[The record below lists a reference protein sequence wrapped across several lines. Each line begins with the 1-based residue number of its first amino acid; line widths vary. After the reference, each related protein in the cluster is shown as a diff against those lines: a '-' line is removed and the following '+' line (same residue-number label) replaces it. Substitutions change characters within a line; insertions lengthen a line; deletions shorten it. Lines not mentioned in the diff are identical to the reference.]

1 MTQATSTILGEIKL
15 AGDLAGSTDANAPA
29 LVATGVT
36 PGQYVV
42 PTITVDAKG
51 RITAASSGTN
61 SSIAAILPEATQSQ
75 KGVAKVGANINLTTT
90 QTVGSDTI
98 NFGGVLT
105 GTSAT
110 GLPTNAPSFSCT
122 VTIDGSNIKNI
133 TVTPGTVATV
143 NDLISVLNPKISP
156 AIIELVSGDL
166 RIKSNTAGTCS
177 TIRISNDQ
185 LFKYM
190 TGYVGVNAPI
200 DGLGETTIYLD
211 DASPTTKGVAKFGS
225 GFSVDSNGT
234 ANFNT
239 SSITAASTTT
249 KGVVQIGAGIN
260 VDGNGLISAAV
271 VPDATTTSKG
281 IVQIGSNISVSNGT
295 ISVPNASGT
304 TKGVFKVGY
313 GLKMSSGTLQLD
325 TTKLATS
332 NSAGLVMVGSGLS
345 VTNGILAAGA
355 SIASDTN
362 LGMVKI
368 GAGISVTGDGTI
380 SAAPGSIPDATY
392 SSKGAVQVGSNI
404 SVTGGVISV
413 PTASDTVL
421 GLIKTGTNITSNS
434 GVISVVDASASQKG
448 AVQVGTN
455 INVASGVI
463 SVNTATTGQKGLVQV
478 GSNIQVNNGVISI
491 ADAAVGTPGIAS
503 IGSGLSVAG
512 GVVSA
517 VTATG
522 SVKGVVQIGSNIN
535 VASGVIS
542 IPTASD
548 TVAGAVKIGSGFAS
562 TAGVISALDASTS
575 QKGIVKVGTGISV
588 SGGVISINPADST
601 NYATTTT
608 KGLVQIG
615 SGLNV
620 ASGVVS
626 VPTATSSTA
635 GILSVNTSVGLS
647 VSNGQISAVLANG
660 TTTLGVVRSGD
671 LNNIDCQ
678 YGVINTGT
686 NVPLKNTAN
695 TYTKAQVVSIA
706 TPTFASTMTLDLST
720 SNSFSF
726 TATSN
731 FTLAAPTNQ
740 VAGGTFFIVVKQ
752 DATGGRGITW
762 NSAFKFRGGTPPAL
776 STAANAMD
784 VISCVIMEG
793 GFIATE
799 VLRGFA

>member
-15 AGDLAGSTDANAPA
+15 AGDLAGGNDANSPT
-29 LVATGVT
+29 LVNTGVT

-51 RITAASSGTN
+51 RIISASSGTN
-61 SSIAAILPEATQSQ
+61 SAIAAILPEATTSQ
-75 KGVAKVGANINLTTT
+75 KGIAKIGSNINLTLT
-90 QTVGSDTI
+90 QTVGSDII
-98 NFGGVLT
+98 NFGGTLT
-105 GTSAT
+105 GASAT
-110 GLPTNAPSFSCT
+110 GLPTNAPSFSFT
-122 VTIDGSNIKNI
+122 LTIDGSTIKSV
-133 TVTPGTVATV
+133 TVTPGTVATI
-143 NDLISVLNPKISP
+143 NDLISVLTPKISP

-185 LFKYM
+185 LFKFM
-190 TGYVGVNAPI
+190 TGYVSISAPI
-200 DGLGETTIYLD
+200 DGLGESTIYLD

-225 GFSVDSNGT
+225 GFTVDASGT

-239 SSITAASTTT
+239 SSITAASTTQ
-249 KGVVQIGAGIN
+249 KGVVQVGAGIS
-260 VDGNGLISAAV
+260 VTNGLISTTS
-271 VPDATTTSKG
+271 VPDATTTTKG
-281 IVQIGSNISVSNGT
+281 VVQVGAGVNVSGGVIS
-295 ISVPNASGT
+295 IPNASGS
-304 TKGVFKVGY
+304 TKGIFKVGY
-313 GLKMSSGTLQLD
+313 GLKVSGGVLQLD

-345 VTNGILAAGA
+345 VTNGILSAGS
-355 SIASDTN
+355 SIASGTN

-380 SAAPGSIPDATY
+380 SATPGVIPDATY
-392 SSKGAVQVGSNI
+392 SSKGIVQVGSGV

-413 PTASDTVL
+413 PTASDTTL
-421 GLIKTGTNITSNS
+421 GIVRTGANITSS
-434 GVISVVDASASQKG
+434 AGIISVVDATTSVKG

-478 GSNIQVNNGVISI
+478 GSNINVSGGVISI
-491 ADAAVGTPGIAS
+491 SDAAVGTPGIAS
-503 IGSGLSVAG
+503 IGSGLTVAG
-512 GVVSA
+512 GVVST

-522 SVKGVVQIGSNIN
+522 SVKGTVQIGSNITVN
-535 VASGVIS
+535 SGTIS

-548 TVAGAVKIGSGFAS
+548 TVAGAVKIGTGFAS
-562 TAGVISALDASTS
+562 TAGVISALDATTST
-575 QKGIVKVGTGISV
+575 KGVVKVGAGISV
-588 SGGVISINPADST
+588 SSGTISINPADTT
-601 NYATTTT
+601 NYATTTS

-615 SGLNV
+615 SGLTV
-620 ASGVVS
+620 SGGVVS

-647 VSNGQISAVLANG
+647 VTNGQISAVLANG

-678 YGVINTGT
+678 YGVINTGA

-706 TPTFASTMTLDLST
+706 TPTFSSTMTLDLST
-720 SNSFSF
+720 SNSFNF
-726 TATSN
+726 TATNN
-731 FTLAAPTNQ
+731 FTLANPTNQ
-740 VAGGTFFIVVKQ
+740 VAGGTFYIVVKQ

-762 NSAFKFRGGTPPAL
+762 GTAFKFRGGTPPAL